1 MQNMLMPGGT
11 AQLSP
16 GAQDMAVAQHR
27 PSAPPPA
34 FAPMAKPTPQEV
46 AQHRGELAVV
56 LKGLVSLAHKPTGSL
71 SKRDVFDAVGDMIA
85 EGAFSTPQAK
95 QQIIA
100 QLAELPDNE
109 AVIRQAI
116 GTRIAAAADLRDR
129 FHAQHGETE

>member
-16 GAQDMAVAQHR
+16 GAQDMA
-27 PSAPPPA
+27 
-34 FAPMAKPTPQEV
+34 V